1 MMQRWW
7 SICFGSPSRPALRAV
22 KEARLK
28 GIRAGVLKILTIWPF
43 PTERIRA
50 LPDQVHTLI
59 VPELNVGR
67 VIHEVEHAT
76 AGRKEVRLPSQAGR
90 PAPHPWRNSRGH

>member
-1 MMQRWW
+1 M
-7 SICFGSPSRPALRAV
+7 ICFGSPSRPALRAV

-76 AGRKEVRLPSQAGR
+76 AGRKEAVSLPKLGGLLHTPGEILEAIEKR
-90 PAPHPWRNSRGH
+90 KR